1 MIVIRCAKMEFP
13 KTPFDNS
20 HQSEER
26 EVRRRT
32 DKRKQIDGEVKEY
45 KSKNLKAERN
55 RRQKLSER
63 LLQLRSLVPNIT
75 NMTKETII
83 TDAIT
88 YIRELQMNVDNL
100 SEQLLEM
107 EATNGEELETKN
119 EEIIDNAEE
128 MGKWGIEPEVQ
139 VAQIGPTKLW
149 IKIVCQKK
157 RGGFTKLMEAMN
169 VLGFDLNDTSATASK
184 GALLVTSSVEVVRG
198 GLTEANQI
206 REILL
211 EIIHGIY

>member
-1 MIVIRCAKMEFP
+1 MELP
-13 KTPFDNS
+13 NTPLDDS
-20 HQSEER
+20 YKSEER
-26 EVRRRT
+26 EVGGRT
-32 DKRKQIDGEVKEY
+32 DKRNQIDGEKQY
-45 KSKNLKAERN
+45 KSKNLTAERN

-100 SEQLLEM
+100 SKQLLEM
-107 EATNGEELETKN
+107 EATQGGQLETKN
-119 EEIIDNAEE
+119 EEIIDTAEE

-139 VAQIGPTKLW
+139 VAHIGPTKLW

-169 VLGFDLNDTSATASK
+169 VLGFDLNDTSATASR
-184 GALLVTSSVEVVRG
+184 GALLVTSSVEVVRS

-211 EIIHGIY
+211 EIIRGIQRD

>member
-1 MIVIRCAKMEFP
+1 MIIKCDKMEFP
-13 KTPFDNS
+13 NTPFDDSNI
-20 HQSEER
+20 SEGSKI
-26 EVRRRT
+26 VRKM
-32 DKRKQIDGEVKEY
+32 DKRKQIEGEVREY
-45 KSKNLKAERN
+45 KSKNLDAERR

-63 LLQLRSLVPNIT
+63 LLELRSLVPNIT

-88 YIRELQMNVDNL
+88 YIRELQTNVNNL

-107 EATNGEELETKN
+107 EATHGEELETKR
-119 EEIIDNAEE
+119 EENIDTAEE
-128 MGKWGIEPEVQ
+128 MANWGIEPEVQ
-139 VAQIGPTKLW
+139 VAHIGTSKLW

-169 VLGFDLNDTSATASK
+169 VLGFDLNDTSVTASK

-198 GLTEANQI
+198 GLIDAHQI

-211 EIIHGIY
+211 EIIRGI

>member
-1 MIVIRCAKMEFP
+1 MVVIRCAKMESLN
-13 KTPFDNS
+13 TPFDNS
-20 HQSEER
+20 HNSEER
-26 EVRRRT
+26 EVGRRT

-107 EATNGEELETKN
+107 EATHGEEPETKN
-119 EEIIDNAEE
+119 EEIIDTAEE

-139 VAQIGPTKLW
+139 VAHIGPTKLW

-157 RGGFTKLMEAMN
+157 RGGLTKLMEAMN
-169 VLGFDLNDTSATASK
+169 VLGFDINDTSATASK
-184 GALLVTSSVEVVRG
+184 GAILITTSVEVVRG
-198 GLTEANQI
+198 GLTEANRI

>member
-1 MIVIRCAKMEFP
+1 MIIKCDKMEFP
-13 KTPFDNS
+13 NAPYDDSNI
-20 HQSEER
+20 SEGSKIGGKM
-26 EVRRRT
+26 
-32 DKRKQIDGEVKEY
+32 DKRNQIEGEVKEY
-45 KSKNLKAERN
+45 KSKNLDAERR

-63 LLQLRSLVPNIT
+63 LLELRSLVPNIT

-88 YIRELQMNVDNL
+88 YIRELQTNVNNL

-107 EATNGEELETKN
+107 EATHGEELETKS
-119 EEIIDNAEE
+119 EENIDTAEE
-128 MGKWGIEPEVQ
+128 MANWGIEPEVQ
-139 VAQIGPTKLW
+139 VAHIGTSKLW

-169 VLGFDLNDTSATASK
+169 ILGFDLNDTSVTASK
-184 GALLVTSSVEVVRG
+184 GVFLVTSSVEVVRG
-198 GLTEANQI
+198 GLIDAHQI

-211 EIIHGIY
+211 EIIRGI

>member
-1 MIVIRCAKMEFP
+1 
-13 KTPFDNS
+13 
-20 HQSEER
+20 
-26 EVRRRT
+26 
-32 DKRKQIDGEVKEY
+32 
-45 KSKNLKAERN
+45 
-55 RRQKLSER
+55 
-63 LLQLRSLVPNIT
+63 
-75 NMTKETII
+75 MTKETII

-100 SEQLLEM
+100 SKQLLEM
-107 EATNGEELETKN
+107 EATQGGQLETKN
-119 EEIIDNAEE
+119 EEIIDTAEE

-139 VAQIGPTKLW
+139 VAHIGPTKLW

-169 VLGFDLNDTSATASK
+169 VLGFDLNDTSATASR
-184 GALLVTSSVEVVRG
+184 GALLVTSSVEVVRS

-211 EIIHGIY
+211 EIIRGIQRD

>member
-1 MIVIRCAKMEFP
+1 MEFP
-13 KTPFDNS
+13 NSPFDDSNI
-20 HQSEER
+20 SEER
-26 EVRRRT
+26 EVGGRI

-88 YIRELQMNVDNL
+88 YIRELQTNVDNL

-107 EATNGEELETKN
+107 EATHGVELETKN
-119 EEIIDNAEE
+119 EEIIDTAEE

-139 VAQIGPTKLW
+139 VAHIGPNKLW

-169 VLGFDLNDTSATASK
+169 VLGFDLNDTSVTASR
-184 GALLVTSSVEVVRG
+184 GALLVTSSVKVVCG

-211 EIIHGIY
+211 EIIRGI

>member
-1 MIVIRCAKMEFP
+1 MVIRCAKMEFP
-13 KTPFDNS
+13 NSPFDDSNI
-20 HQSEER
+20 SEER
-26 EVRRRT
+26 EVGGRI

-88 YIRELQMNVDNL
+88 YIRELQTNVDNL

-107 EATNGEELETKN
+107 EATHGVELETKN
-119 EEIIDNAEE
+119 EEIIDTAEE

-139 VAQIGPTKLW
+139 VAHIGPNKLW

-169 VLGFDLNDTSATASK
+169 VLGFDLNDTSVTASR
-184 GALLVTSSVEVVRG
+184 GALLVTSSVKVVCG

-211 EIIHGIY
+211 EIIRGI

>member
-1 MIVIRCAKMEFP
+1 MVVIRCAKMESP
-13 KTPFDNS
+13 NTTFDNS
-20 HQSEER
+20 HNSEER
-26 EVRRRT
+26 EVGRRT

-107 EATNGEELETKN
+107 EAIHGEEPETKN
-119 EEIIDNAEE
+119 EEIIDTAEE

-139 VAQIGPTKLW
+139 VAHIGPTKLW

-157 RGGFTKLMEAMN
+157 RGGLTKLMEAMN
-169 VLGFDLNDTSATASK
+169 VLGFDINDTSATASK
-184 GALLVTSSVEVVRG
+184 GAILITTSVEVVQG
-198 GLTEANQI
+198 GLTEANRI